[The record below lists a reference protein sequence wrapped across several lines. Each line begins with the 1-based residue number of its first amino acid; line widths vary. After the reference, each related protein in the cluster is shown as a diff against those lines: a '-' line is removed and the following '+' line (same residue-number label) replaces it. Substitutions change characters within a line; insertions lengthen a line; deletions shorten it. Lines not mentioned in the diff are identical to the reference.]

1 MKIEII
7 DEIGNEDSRALG
19 ELLTRVA
26 ACAGRDELSREDW
39 EVCLTLTDGA
49 RIRALNREFRQVD
62 SETDVLSFPL
72 WDRRAGEEATRN
84 PETNAILLGD
94 IVISLPRAEEQAR
107 EYGHSLRREAAY
119 LCVHGMLH
127 LMGYDHMNDGERA
140 VMRAREEELLTALNL
155 TRED

>member
-62 SETDVLSFPL
+62 SETDVLSFPFSEL
-72 WDRRAGEEATRN
+72 RPGAFDAAACERDPESGRA
-84 PETNAILLGD
+84 LLGD
-94 IVISLPRAEEQAR
+94 MMIWSE
-107 EYGHSLRREAAY
+107 
-119 LCVHGMLH
+119 
-127 LMGYDHMNDGERA
+127 
-140 VMRAREEELLTALNL
+140 
-155 TRED
+155 